1 MNLTEIDPIKAVSLA
16 IEVIVV
22 LSCIVTAIWFGVLA
36 NKRKRELVRQ
46 KSEMK
51 QIKSKLEWHVT
62 ELEASRKMQKM
73 LLSEIKQ
80 SENDTVLLSAKFPE
94 RKDGDSDAKF
104 SQRCRMAVITKAY
117 DYVRFIDDN
126 AVLMVVK

>member
-16 IEVIVV
+16 IEVLVV

-51 QIKSKLEWHVT
+51 QIKSR
-62 ELEASRKMQKM
+62 LEASRKMQKM

-117 DYVRFIDDN
+117 DYVRFIEDN

>member
-16 IEVIVV
+16 IEVLVV

-36 NKRKRELVRQ
+36 NKRKRELVKQ

-51 QIKSKLEWHVT
+51 QIKYR
-62 ELEASRKMQKM
+62 LEASRKMQKM

-117 DYVRFIDDN
+117 DYVRFIEDN